1 MATFLDYARDEVRT
15 FAEQPFC
22 GEDALIFSQLVYLSF
37 PAALATKS
45 LTLQQLLRREI
56 YPALIDEMS
65 HGQEAL
71 ELLRLCGESPRF
83 RDVRLADRISPNSTA
98 DPNRFCAATF
108 ILPDS
113 TRVIVFRG
121 TDGTIAGWHEDYRLL
136 FVTPPLDS
144 QAQALAYLKSHASAP
159 LTERPEII
167 ITGHSMGGNLAIYA
181 AAVAPHSVQSRIRA
195 VYAQDSP
202 GFIRSFIESQQF
214 QAIRSRVHKY
224 VPESSMVGMLF
235 DSGVEETVVRSNAH
249 GSEQH
254 FLSTWLF
261 THPQIEQEAS
271 GEEQKPVRKS
281 DKAYHAA
288 FLRRMVFGNP
298 VVWVLSVSN
307 FFVYIVRFSLLD
319 WGMMLLPHTK
329 GISVAVAGIMVAAF
343 EFIGG
348 NLGMVIAGWATDR
361 LFGSRAHRT
370 CVFCMLGTIVMTI
383 VFWSIPDSVSPWVM
397 AIPFMLIAFFIYGPQ
412 ALLGIAMSNQA
423 TKEASATANGILG
436 VFGYASTLISG
447 VGLGF
452 VADRYGWNSI
462 YAVILVFAVLGLL
475 TLMTI
480 WKAAPDGYAAAEKF
494 TAEYGKISNR

>member
-37 PAALATKS
+37 PDALATKS
-45 LTLQQLLRREI
+45 LTLQQLLRRET

-113 TRVIVFRG
+113 TRVIAFRG

-144 QAQALAYLKSHASAP
+144 QARALAYLKSHTSAH
-159 LTERPEII
+159 LAERPEII

-202 GFIRSFIESQQF
+202 GFIRSFIESKQF

-271 GEEQKPVRKS
+271 GEEQKPALKS
-281 DKAYHAA
+281 TSEKSHEQAPETSLKPASEQSQEQAHKPAHEPA
-288 FLRRMVFGNP
+288 LKPSNEP
-298 VVWVLSVSN
+298 VAVTASAPQPSDLWVL
-307 FFVYIVRFSLLD
+307 
-319 WGMMLLPHTK
+319 
-329 GISVAVAGIMVAAF
+329 
-343 EFIGG
+343 
-348 NLGMVIAGWATDR
+348 DR
-361 LFGSRAHRT
+361 TEHLSRY
-370 CVFCMLGTIVMTI
+370 
-383 VFWSIPDSVSPWVM
+383 S
-397 AIPFMLIAFFIYGPQ
+397 Q
-412 ALLGIAMSNQA
+412 ALANTLNGWRESLDVAQRERFIETLFSALDSTGYVQFSQLRENWNTVIPVISQYLRSLPATERNQLS
-423 TKEASATANGILG
+423 SAIGEL
-436 VFGYASTLISG
+436 VKLIVLPSG
-447 VGLGF
+447 EE
-452 VADRYGWNSI
+452 NS
-462 YAVILVFAVLGLL
+462 
-475 TLMTI
+475 
-480 WKAAPDGYAAAEKF
+480 
-494 TAEYGKISNR
+494 

>member
-37 PAALATKS
+37 PDALATKS
-45 LTLQQLLRREI
+45 LTLQQLLRRET
-56 YPALIDEMS
+56 YPSLIDEMS

-113 TRVIVFRG
+113 TRVIAFRG

-144 QAQALAYLKSHASAP
+144 QAQALAYLKSHASAH
-159 LTERPEII
+159 LAERPEII

-181 AAVAPHSVQSRIRA
+181 AAVVPHSVQSRIRA

-202 GFIRSFIESQQF
+202 GFIRSFIESKQF

-271 GEEQKPVRKS
+271 SEAQEQARALNLSCEQTHGTSLKPTSESASEQAQEPALELPNEPAAVATPALQPSDLWVLDRTEHLSRYSQALANTLNGWRESLDVTQRERFIETLFSALDSTGYVQFSQLRENWNTVIPVISQYLRSLPASDRNQLSSAIGELVKLIVLPSGEE
-281 DKAYHAA
+281 
-288 FLRRMVFGNP
+288 
-298 VVWVLSVSN
+298 
-307 FFVYIVRFSLLD
+307 
-319 WGMMLLPHTK
+319 
-329 GISVAVAGIMVAAF
+329 
-343 EFIGG
+343 
-348 NLGMVIAGWATDR
+348 
-361 LFGSRAHRT
+361 
-370 CVFCMLGTIVMTI
+370 
-383 VFWSIPDSVSPWVM
+383 
-397 AIPFMLIAFFIYGPQ
+397 
-412 ALLGIAMSNQA
+412 
-423 TKEASATANGILG
+423 
-436 VFGYASTLISG
+436 
-447 VGLGF
+447 
-452 VADRYGWNSI
+452 NS
-462 YAVILVFAVLGLL
+462 
-475 TLMTI
+475 
-480 WKAAPDGYAAAEKF
+480 
-494 TAEYGKISNR
+494 

>member
-1 MATFLDYARDEVRT
+1 MATFLDYARDEVCT

-37 PAALATKS
+37 PDALATKS
-45 LTLQQLLRREI
+45 LTLQQLLRRET

-113 TRVIVFRG
+113 TRVIAFRG

-144 QAQALAYLKSHASAP
+144 QAQALAYLKSHASTHS
-159 LTERPEII
+159 TERPEII

-202 GFIRSFIESQQF
+202 GFIRSFLESQQF

-271 GEEQKPVRKS
+271 GKEQKPALKTSNEPVAVTASALQPS
-281 DKAYHAA
+281 D
-288 FLRRMVFGNP
+288 L
-298 VVWVLSVSN
+298 WVLERTEHLSRYSQALANTLNGWRESLDVAQRE
-307 FFVYIVRFSLLD
+307 RFIETLFSALDSTGYVQLSQLRENWNTVIPVISQYLRSL
-319 WGMMLLPHTK
+319 P
-329 GISVAVAGIMVAAF
+329 
-343 EFIGG
+343 
-348 NLGMVIAGWATDR
+348 ATDR
-361 LFGSRAHRT
+361 NQLSSAIGEL
-370 CVFCMLGTIVMTI
+370 VKLIVL
-383 VFWSIPDSVSPWVM
+383 P
-397 AIPFMLIAFFIYGPQ
+397 
-412 ALLGIAMSNQA
+412 
-423 TKEASATANGILG
+423 
-436 VFGYASTLISG
+436 SG
-447 VGLGF
+447 EE
-452 VADRYGWNSI
+452 NS
-462 YAVILVFAVLGLL
+462 
-475 TLMTI
+475 
-480 WKAAPDGYAAAEKF
+480 
-494 TAEYGKISNR
+494 

>member
-37 PAALATKS
+37 PDALATKS
-45 LTLQQLLRREI
+45 LTLQQLLRRET

-113 TRVIVFRG
+113 TRVIAFRG

-144 QAQALAYLKSHASAP
+144 QARALAYLKSHASAH
-159 LTERPEII
+159 LAERPEII

-202 GFIRSFIESQQF
+202 GFIRSFIESKQF
-214 QAIRSRVHKY
+214 QAIRSRIHKY

-261 THPQIEQEAS
+261 THPQIEQEALGKEQKPALKSTSEKSHEQAHKPAHKPALKPSNEPVAVTASAPQPSDSWVLDRTEHLSRYSQALANTLNGWRESLDVAQRERFIETLFSALDSTGYVQFSQLRENWNTVIPVISQYLRSLPATDRNQLSSAIGELVKLIVLPS
-271 GEEQKPVRKS
+271 GEE
-281 DKAYHAA
+281 
-288 FLRRMVFGNP
+288 
-298 VVWVLSVSN
+298 
-307 FFVYIVRFSLLD
+307 
-319 WGMMLLPHTK
+319 
-329 GISVAVAGIMVAAF
+329 
-343 EFIGG
+343 
-348 NLGMVIAGWATDR
+348 
-361 LFGSRAHRT
+361 
-370 CVFCMLGTIVMTI
+370 
-383 VFWSIPDSVSPWVM
+383 
-397 AIPFMLIAFFIYGPQ
+397 
-412 ALLGIAMSNQA
+412 
-423 TKEASATANGILG
+423 
-436 VFGYASTLISG
+436 
-447 VGLGF
+447 
-452 VADRYGWNSI
+452 NS
-462 YAVILVFAVLGLL
+462 
-475 TLMTI
+475 
-480 WKAAPDGYAAAEKF
+480 
-494 TAEYGKISNR
+494 

>member
-37 PAALATKS
+37 PDALATKS
-45 LTLQQLLRREI
+45 LPLQQLLRRET

-113 TRVIVFRG
+113 TRVIAFRG

-144 QAQALAYLKSHASAP
+144 QARALAYLKSHTSAH
-159 LTERPEII
+159 LAERPEII

-271 GEEQKPVRKS
+271 GEEQKPAHEPALKPSNEPASVTTPAPQPS
-281 DKAYHAA
+281 D
-288 FLRRMVFGNP
+288 L
-298 VVWVLSVSN
+298 WVLDRTEHLSRYSQALANTLNGWRESLDVAQRE
-307 FFVYIVRFSLLD
+307 RFIETLFSALDSTGYVQFSQLRENWNTVIPVISQYLRSL
-319 WGMMLLPHTK
+319 P
-329 GISVAVAGIMVAAF
+329 
-343 EFIGG
+343 
-348 NLGMVIAGWATDR
+348 ATDR
-361 LFGSRAHRT
+361 NQLSSAIGEL
-370 CVFCMLGTIVMTI
+370 VKLIVL
-383 VFWSIPDSVSPWVM
+383 P
-397 AIPFMLIAFFIYGPQ
+397 
-412 ALLGIAMSNQA
+412 
-423 TKEASATANGILG
+423 
-436 VFGYASTLISG
+436 SG
-447 VGLGF
+447 EE
-452 VADRYGWNSI
+452 NS
-462 YAVILVFAVLGLL
+462 
-475 TLMTI
+475 
-480 WKAAPDGYAAAEKF
+480 
-494 TAEYGKISNR
+494 

>member
-37 PAALATKS
+37 PDALATKS
-45 LTLQQLLRREI
+45 LTLQQLLRRET

-144 QAQALAYLKSHASAP
+144 QAQALAYLKSHASAD
-159 LTERPEII
+159 LAGRPEII

-195 VYAQDSP
+195 IYAQDSP

-271 GEEQKPVRKS
+271 GEEQKPALESTSEKS
-281 DKAYHAA
+281 QEQAHKPAHKPA
-288 FLRRMVFGNP
+288 LKPSNEP
-298 VVWVLSVSN
+298 VAVTASAPQPSDLWVLDRTEHLSRYSQALANTLNGWRESLDVAQRE
-307 FFVYIVRFSLLD
+307 RFIETLFSALDSTGYVQFSQLRENWNTVIPVISQYLRSL
-319 WGMMLLPHTK
+319 P
-329 GISVAVAGIMVAAF
+329 
-343 EFIGG
+343 
-348 NLGMVIAGWATDR
+348 ATDR
-361 LFGSRAHRT
+361 NQLSSAIGEL
-370 CVFCMLGTIVMTI
+370 VKLIVL
-383 VFWSIPDSVSPWVM
+383 P
-397 AIPFMLIAFFIYGPQ
+397 
-412 ALLGIAMSNQA
+412 
-423 TKEASATANGILG
+423 
-436 VFGYASTLISG
+436 SG
-447 VGLGF
+447 EE
-452 VADRYGWNSI
+452 NS
-462 YAVILVFAVLGLL
+462 
-475 TLMTI
+475 
-480 WKAAPDGYAAAEKF
+480 
-494 TAEYGKISNR
+494 

>member
-37 PAALATKS
+37 PDALATKS
-45 LTLQQLLRREI
+45 LTLQQLLRRET

-113 TRVIVFRG
+113 TRVIAFRG

-144 QAQALAYLKSHASAP
+144 QARALAYLKSHASAH
-159 LTERPEII
+159 LAERPEII

-202 GFIRSFIESQQF
+202 GFIRSFIESKQF

-271 GEEQKPVRKS
+271 GEEQKPALKS
-281 DKAYHAA
+281 TSEKSHEQAHKPA
-288 FLRRMVFGNP
+288 LKPSNEP
-298 VVWVLSVSN
+298 VAVTASAPQPSDLWVLDRTEHLSRYSQALANTLNGWRESLDVAQRE
-307 FFVYIVRFSLLD
+307 RFIETLFSALDSTGYVQFSQLRENWNTVIPVISQYLRSL
-319 WGMMLLPHTK
+319 P
-329 GISVAVAGIMVAAF
+329 
-343 EFIGG
+343 
-348 NLGMVIAGWATDR
+348 ATDR
-361 LFGSRAHRT
+361 NQLSSAIGEL
-370 CVFCMLGTIVMTI
+370 VKLIVL
-383 VFWSIPDSVSPWVM
+383 P
-397 AIPFMLIAFFIYGPQ
+397 
-412 ALLGIAMSNQA
+412 
-423 TKEASATANGILG
+423 
-436 VFGYASTLISG
+436 SG
-447 VGLGF
+447 EE
-452 VADRYGWNSI
+452 NS
-462 YAVILVFAVLGLL
+462 
-475 TLMTI
+475 
-480 WKAAPDGYAAAEKF
+480 
-494 TAEYGKISNR
+494 

>member
-37 PAALATKS
+37 PEALATKS
-45 LTLQQLLRREI
+45 LTLQQLLRRET
-56 YPALIDEMS
+56 YPALIKEMS

-113 TRVIVFRG
+113 TRVIAFRG

-144 QAQALAYLKSHASAP
+144 QAQALAYLKSHASTHS
-159 LTERPEII
+159 TERPEII

-261 THPQIEQEAS
+261 THPQIEEKVSSEERKPALKPTSDNSRDQAPETSLKPASEQLQEQAHKPAHEPSNEPVAVTTAAPQPSDLWVLERTEHLSRYSQALANTLNGWRESLDVAQRERFIETLFSALDSTGYVQFSQLRENWNTVIPVISQYLRSLPAQYRNQLSSAIGELVKLIVLPS
-271 GEEQKPVRKS
+271 GEE
-281 DKAYHAA
+281 
-288 FLRRMVFGNP
+288 
-298 VVWVLSVSN
+298 
-307 FFVYIVRFSLLD
+307 
-319 WGMMLLPHTK
+319 
-329 GISVAVAGIMVAAF
+329 
-343 EFIGG
+343 
-348 NLGMVIAGWATDR
+348 
-361 LFGSRAHRT
+361 
-370 CVFCMLGTIVMTI
+370 
-383 VFWSIPDSVSPWVM
+383 
-397 AIPFMLIAFFIYGPQ
+397 
-412 ALLGIAMSNQA
+412 
-423 TKEASATANGILG
+423 
-436 VFGYASTLISG
+436 
-447 VGLGF
+447 
-452 VADRYGWNSI
+452 NS
-462 YAVILVFAVLGLL
+462 
-475 TLMTI
+475 
-480 WKAAPDGYAAAEKF
+480 
-494 TAEYGKISNR
+494 

>member
-37 PAALATKS
+37 PDALATKS
-45 LTLQQLLRREI
+45 LTLQQLLRRET
-56 YPALIDEMS
+56 YPALIKEMS

-113 TRVIVFRG
+113 TRVIAFRG

-144 QAQALAYLKSHASAP
+144 QAQALAYLKSHASTHS
-159 LTERPEII
+159 TERPEII

-195 VYAQDSP
+195 VYAHDSP
-202 GFIRSFIESQQF
+202 GFIRSFIESKQF
-214 QAIRSRVHKY
+214 QSIRSRVHKY

-261 THPQIEQEAS
+261 THPQIEEKASSEAQEQARALNPSREQTHGTSLKPTSESAREQAQEPALELSNEPAAVATPALQPSDLWVLERTEHLSRYSQALANTLNGWRESLDVAQRERFIETLFSALDSTGYVQFSQLRENWNSVIPVISQYLRSLPAKDRNQLSSAIGELIKLIVLPS
-271 GEEQKPVRKS
+271 GEE
-281 DKAYHAA
+281 
-288 FLRRMVFGNP
+288 
-298 VVWVLSVSN
+298 
-307 FFVYIVRFSLLD
+307 
-319 WGMMLLPHTK
+319 
-329 GISVAVAGIMVAAF
+329 
-343 EFIGG
+343 
-348 NLGMVIAGWATDR
+348 
-361 LFGSRAHRT
+361 
-370 CVFCMLGTIVMTI
+370 
-383 VFWSIPDSVSPWVM
+383 
-397 AIPFMLIAFFIYGPQ
+397 
-412 ALLGIAMSNQA
+412 
-423 TKEASATANGILG
+423 
-436 VFGYASTLISG
+436 
-447 VGLGF
+447 
-452 VADRYGWNSI
+452 NS
-462 YAVILVFAVLGLL
+462 
-475 TLMTI
+475 
-480 WKAAPDGYAAAEKF
+480 
-494 TAEYGKISNR
+494 

>member
-1 MATFLDYARDEVRT
+1 MKLLIQNIMTPEQTKKFKYWQTRTIVVTMVGYALYYFVRKNFNTAMPSIEVTFGITKAQLGLFLTLNGIIYGLSRFINGFIADRVSARKVMSLGLALSALVNIGFGFSDKMAMLVAGTAGGQEYITALTIIMGSILLLNGYFQGMGVPPVPPLMTHWVPANELARKMSIWNMSHSIG
-15 FAEQPFC
+15 A
-22 GEDALIFSQLVYLSF
+22 GLIFVMGAVLVHHFDNSAWRLCF
-37 PAALATKS
+37 LIPAAFSLLGAVALY
-45 LTLQQLLRREI
+45 LTLRDKPSSVGLPELEQMKVS
-56 YPALIDEMS
+56 DE
-65 HGQEAL
+65 G
-71 ELLRLCGESPRF
+71 
-83 RDVRLADRISPNSTA
+83 
-98 DPNRFCAATF
+98 
-108 ILPDS
+108 
-113 TRVIVFRG
+113 
-121 TDGTIAGWHEDYRLL
+121 
-136 FVTPPLDS
+136 
-144 QAQALAYLKSHASAP
+144 
-159 LTERPEII
+159 
-167 ITGHSMGGNLAIYA
+167 
-181 AAVAPHSVQSRIRA
+181 
-195 VYAQDSP
+195 
-202 GFIRSFIESQQF
+202 
-214 QAIRSRVHKY
+214 
-224 VPESSMVGMLF
+224 
-235 DSGVEETVVRSNAH
+235 
-249 GSEQH
+249 
-254 FLSTWLF
+254 
-261 THPQIEQEAS
+261 
-271 GEEQKPVRKS
+271 QKPVRKS

-343 EFIGG
+343 EFIGR

>member
-37 PAALATKS
+37 PDALATKN
-45 LTLQQLLRREI
+45 LTLQQLLRRET

-136 FVTPPLDS
+136 FVTPPLAS

-159 LTERPEII
+159 LAERPEII

-202 GFIRSFIESQQF
+202 GFIRSFIESKQF

-271 GEEQKPVRKS
+271 GEEQKPALKS
-281 DKAYHAA
+281 TSEKSHEQAPETSLKPASKQSQEQTHKPA
-288 FLRRMVFGNP
+288 LEPSNEP
-298 VVWVLSVSN
+298 VTVTASAPQPSDLWVLDRTEHLSRYSQALANTLNGWRESLDVAQRE
-307 FFVYIVRFSLLD
+307 RFIETLFSALDSTGYVQFSQLRENWNTVIPVISQYLRSL
-319 WGMMLLPHTK
+319 P
-329 GISVAVAGIMVAAF
+329 
-343 EFIGG
+343 
-348 NLGMVIAGWATDR
+348 ATDR
-361 LFGSRAHRT
+361 NQLSSAIGEL
-370 CVFCMLGTIVMTI
+370 VKLIVL
-383 VFWSIPDSVSPWVM
+383 P
-397 AIPFMLIAFFIYGPQ
+397 
-412 ALLGIAMSNQA
+412 
-423 TKEASATANGILG
+423 
-436 VFGYASTLISG
+436 SG
-447 VGLGF
+447 EE
-452 VADRYGWNSI
+452 NS
-462 YAVILVFAVLGLL
+462 
-475 TLMTI
+475 
-480 WKAAPDGYAAAEKF
+480 
-494 TAEYGKISNR
+494 